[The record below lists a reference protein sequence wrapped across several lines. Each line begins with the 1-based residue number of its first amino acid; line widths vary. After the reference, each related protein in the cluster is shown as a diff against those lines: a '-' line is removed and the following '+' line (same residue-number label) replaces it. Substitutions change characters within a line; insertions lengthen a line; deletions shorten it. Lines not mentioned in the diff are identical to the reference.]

1 MRKKYDKIF
10 LMTLLILLVAGFFI
24 LFSASASLLT
34 RESAS
39 FSKTIFKQFVFGLL
53 PGAVLFLIFSKM
65 DYRKW
70 KKYALLF
77 FLFSFFLALLVFIP
91 RVGVEYGGAK
101 RWINLGFTTF
111 QPSELL
117 KFSFIV
123 YLASWIASRKNDIK
137 SFKNGL
143 MPFLIMTAFVGIV
156 LILEPDIGTLGV
168 IAITGALVFF
178 IGGGKYTQMA
188 AIFLLGL
195 ILLCGLAL
203 ARPDSHVM
211 ARINVFLHPSSAD
224 EQVEGYQI
232 KQSLIAIGSG
242 GVFGRGLGM
251 SIQKFD
257 YLPESI
263 GDSIFAV
270 FAEEFGFL
278 GSAVLIGLFLFFLF
292 RGFKIVANSNDSF
305 AKLLGSGI
313 IMFIVIQSF
322 INIASMIRM
331 VPMTGVPL
339 VFISQGGTALM
350 VALASCGILLNI
362 SKKS

>member
-10 LMTLLILLVAGFFI
+10 LLTLLVLVVAGFFV
-24 LFSASASLLT
+24 LFSASMGLLT
-34 RESAS
+34 REGAS

-53 PGAVLFLIFSKM
+53 PGAVLFLIFSKV
-65 DYRKW
+65 DYKIW
-70 KKYALLF
+70 KKFALPV
-77 FLFSFFLALLVFIP
+77 FLFSFFLTLLVFAP
-91 RVGVEYGGAK
+91 HVGFEHGGAK
-101 RWINLGFTTF
+101 RWINLGPFTF
-111 QPSELL
+111 QPSEFL
-117 KFSFIV
+117 KFSFIA
-123 YLASWIASRKNDIK
+123 YLASWIASRKNNIK
-137 SFKNGL
+137 SFKFGL
-143 MPFLIMTAFVGIV
+143 MPFLVMTAFVGIV
-156 LILEPDIGTLGV
+156 LIMEPDIGTLGV
-168 IAITGALVFF
+168 IALASALMFF
-178 IGGGKYTQMA
+178 IGGGKYTQVA
-188 AIFLLGL
+188 AIFLLGAV
-195 ILLCGLAL
+195 LLCAL
-203 ARPDSHVM
+203 AFVKPHAM
-211 ARINVFLHPSSAD
+211 TRITVFLHPSSVD
-224 EQVEGYQI
+224 EQGAGYQI
-232 KQSLIAIGSG
+232 KQSLIAVGSG
-242 GVFGRGLGM
+242 GIFGRGLGM

-257 YLPESI
+257 YLPEPI

-292 RGFKIVANSNDSF
+292 RGFKIVANSNDPF

-313 IMFIVIQSF
+313 IMLIVIQSF